1 MVESALNRHA
11 SSQMHCLVDT
21 GTQGNAGHT
30 ETDASLPL
38 ESNMA
43 YHVWKMENRT
53 FWMNGISMFTKYVN
67 LNVCLINK
75 SYFFAE

>member
-43 YHVWKMENRT
+43 YHVWKMENKA
-53 FWMNGISMFTKYVN
+53 FWMNDMYINVYKRCQCQCMFN
-67 LNVCLINK
+67 Q
-75 SYFFAE
+75 

>member
-43 YHVWKMENRT
+43 YHVWKLENNA
-53 FWMNGISMFTKYVN
+53 FWMNRISMFTKDQAV
-67 LNVCLINK
+67 V
-75 SYFFAE
+75 

>member
-1 MVESALNRHA
+1 MNALWEWPHLMVESALNRHA

-43 YHVWKMENRT
+43 YHVWKLEN
-53 FWMNGISMFTKYVN
+53 
-67 LNVCLINK
+67 NVYKRSSSCLIKCQCLINK
-75 SYFFAE
+75 S